1 MAVDYGTKR
10 VGLAVSTSGVI
21 ATPHS
26 IIEHTG
32 DEDALLEEV
41 AAVADE
47 TEAELIVLGV
57 PRTLRHDAAQT
68 EKRYG
73 EFAAKLRQR
82 TCRPVVLWDEAL
94 TTVEAKEKLR
104 EGGTRRRRTRESPV
118 DHHAAAVILQSWL
131 DEQSRRQS

>member
-1 MAVDYGTKR
+1 MAVDFGTKR

-26 IIEHTG
+26 VIEYSG
-32 DEDALLEEV
+32 DEEAVLAGV

-57 PRTLRHDAAQT
+57 PRTLRHDASRT
-68 EKRYG
+68 EKRFG
-73 EFAAKLRQR
+73 ELAEKLRQR

-104 EGGTRRRRTRESPV
+104 EGSARRRSREAPV